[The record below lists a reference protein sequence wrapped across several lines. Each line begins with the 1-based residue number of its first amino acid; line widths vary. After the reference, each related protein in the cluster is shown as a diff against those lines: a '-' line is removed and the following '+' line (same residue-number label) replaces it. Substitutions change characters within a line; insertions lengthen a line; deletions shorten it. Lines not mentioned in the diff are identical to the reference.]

1 MISLIATAVCAGV
14 ILFLFVLQREPEI
27 RTSKALW
34 IPTVW
39 MLISASRPLS
49 AWLQSEPL
57 IPTASQ
63 YVEGSPLERLVLSVL
78 MAAALIV
85 LLSRLQRVI
94 RILVANWPIILYFS
108 YCAVSILWS
117 DFPGVALKR
126 WVRASGDLMMI
137 LIVLTD
143 RETLMALKRLFARV
157 GFLLIPLSILLIEF
171 YPGIGRM
178 YSIEDMSTAITG
190 VTTNKNT
197 LGALC
202 LMIGLASVWRVVGL
216 LRERSHVG
224 RHFIAHGS
232 IVVMAIWL
240 LFMSDSSTSK
250 ACFLLGLAV
259 IVVLNFGGRQQAT
272 KAHFVVGVI
281 ACMALFIFVLPD
293 AFASVVHAL
302 GRSTTLTGRTR
313 LWGIVLNMNTDPWI
327 GTGFKSFWLGSRLEQ
342 VWSQVYF
349 FPQQAHN
356 GYLETYINLGWIGVA
371 FLGLLL
377 ATGYRNVISAFRRD
391 PAVGAF
397 QLTFFV
403 VVLAYNITEAAFTM
417 SDPLWLF
424 LLLMI
429 AFPPSIC
436 ARDSQKEIE
445 VVDPE
450 ELQEHQRS
458 GRVYGY
464 EEIA

>member
-34 IPTVW
+34 IPTLW
-39 MLISASRPLS
+39 MLIAASRSLS
-49 AWLQSEPL
+49 SWLQGEPL
-57 IPTASQ
+57 VPTANQ
-63 YVEGSPLERLVLSVL
+63 YVEGSPLDRFVLTGL
-78 MAAALIV
+78 MAAGLII
-85 LLSRLQRVI
+85 LLCRHRKVTRFLR
-94 RILVANWPIILYFS
+94 ANWPILLYFS

-117 DFPGVALKR
+117 DFPDVALKR
-126 WVRASGDLMMI
+126 WVRASGDMMML

-143 RETLMALKRLFARV
+143 RESLMALKRLLARV
-157 GFLLIPLSILLIEF
+157 GFVLIPLSVLLIEF
-171 YPGIGRM
+171 YPSLGQA
-178 YSIEDMSTAITG
+178 YSIEDGRIAITG
-190 VTTNKNT
+190 VTDNKNT

-202 LMIGLASVWRVVGL
+202 LIIGLAAVWRIVNL
-216 LRERSHVG
+216 LRERFHVG
-224 RHFIAHGS
+224 RQFIAHGA
-232 IVVMAIWL
+232 ILVMTIWL
-240 LFMSDSSTSK
+240 LFMSNSSTSK

-259 IVVLNFGGRQQAT
+259 ILFLNFGGRQRAT
-272 KAHFVVGVI
+272 KAHFVVGGI
-281 ACMALFIFVLPD
+281 ACVALFIFAMPD
-293 AFASVVHAL
+293 AYASVVHAL
-302 GRSTTLTGRTR
+302 GRSTTLTGRTT
-313 LWGIVLNMNTDPWI
+313 LWKLVLSVNINPWI
-327 GTGFKSFWLGSRLEQ
+327 GTGFSSFWLGSRLEQ
-342 VWSQVYF
+342 IWSLVYF
-349 FPQQAHN
+349 YPQQAHN
-356 GYLETYINLGWIGVA
+356 GYLETYINLGWIGVG

-391 PAVGAF
+391 PGVGAF

-403 VVLAYNITEAAFTM
+403 VVLAYNIAEAAFRM

-429 AFPPSIC
+429 AVQPSIC
-436 ARDSQKEIE
+436 ARHSQKEIE